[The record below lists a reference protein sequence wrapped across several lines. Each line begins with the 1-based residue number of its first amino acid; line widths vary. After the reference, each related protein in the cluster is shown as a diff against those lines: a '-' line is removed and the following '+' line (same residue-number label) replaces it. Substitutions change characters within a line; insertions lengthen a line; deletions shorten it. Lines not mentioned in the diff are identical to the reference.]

1 MFVAFVS
8 YGSVRFIQVYFPHD
22 PAKEMTTIRMAAAVV
37 IVASLSI
44 GTAAF
49 SQTIEDEIRTVSQRL
64 ESARANQVD
73 LVSPSH
79 YGEAAKKLNEAQR
92 QFGRGGKIDDIRR
105 LLGQAQR
112 EVERAQGYL
121 EVGQVLLRDAIRA
134 RTDAAAAN
142 APEFASRDWQDAEE
156 QLLEA
161 GRRVERGDQNGTRE
175 RASRA
180 ERMFRTA
187 ELKAIRADVLGK
199 TREARSAAINAEAPK
214 WSSATFADAEALLN
228 RAESQLTE
236 DRYDRSDARE
246 LAEKAS
252 SQFTRSARIA
262 RAARKVDDDAR
273 TTVEPLMLEYEA
285 HIASIAEKLNRTP
298 DFASG
303 AEPALEEI
311 VSSIQSIY
319 DDRTNLEEELARKNA
334 EIDRLINVDM
344 QRMKQL
350 ADSLDTRLALLEQR
364 ERAVQAELQVRE
376 ERDAKI
382 DRVKST
388 FDRNEAEVLISGD
401 QMIVRL
407 YGLQFPVGSAEIRPA
422 NFGLLTKV
430 QRVLREFPSSPVVV
444 AGHTDSQ
451 GNDATNMALSKRRAD
466 AVREYLLA
474 NMSISPDRISAAGYG
489 ESQPIASNETSA
501 GRAQNRR
508 IDVILSI
515 SGEPL
520 SGL

>member
-1 MFVAFVS
+1 MTLARTVVAL
-8 YGSVRFIQVYFPHD
+8 
-22 PAKEMTTIRMAAAVV
+22 V
-37 IVASLSI
+37 ILASLASPQ
-44 GTAAF
+44 ASL
-49 SQTIEDEIRTVSQRL
+49 SQTIENEISQVSVRL
-64 ESARANQVD
+64 DNARAEQVD
-73 LVSPSH
+73 LISPTH
-79 YGEAAKKLNEAQR
+79 YSEAAKKLGEAQR
-92 QFGRGGKIDDIRR
+92 QFSRGGKIDDIRK
-105 LLGQAQR
+105 LLSEAR
-112 EVERAQGYL
+112 RSIERAEGYV
-121 EVGQVLLRDAIRA
+121 EVGTVLLRDAIESRG
-134 RTDAAAAN
+134 AAAEAN
-142 APEFASRDWQDAEE
+142 APEFASRDWEEAEE

-161 GRRVERGDQNGTRE
+161 GKRVEKGDQNGTRE

-180 ERMFRTA
+180 ERAFRTA

-199 TREARSAAINAEAPK
+199 TRDARSAAVKAEAPK

-228 RAESQLTE
+228 RAESELKE
-236 DRYDRSDARE
+236 NRYDRSVARE
-246 LAEKAS
+246 LAEEAS
-252 SQFTRSARIA
+252 SQFTRAARIA
-262 RAARKVDDDAR
+262 RTARKVDDDVR

-285 HIASIAEKLNRTP
+285 HIAAVAEKLNRSP
-298 DFASG
+298 DFAEG
-303 AEPALEEI
+303 AEPAIAEI
-311 VSSIQSIY
+311 VSSIQSLY

-334 EIDRLINVDM
+334 EIDRLINVDL
-344 QRMKQL
+344 QRMKEL

-364 ERAVQAELQVRE
+364 ERAVLAELQVRE
-376 ERDAKI
+376 EKDAKI
-382 DRVKST
+382 DRIKST
-388 FDRNEAEVLISGD
+388 FEKDEAEVLISGN

-430 QRVLREFPSSPVVV
+430 QRVLREFPSSPVVI

-451 GNDATNMALSKRRAD
+451 GYDATNLSLSKRRAD

-474 NMSISPDRISAAGYG
+474 NMSTSAERITAAGYG

-508 IDVILSI
+508 IDVILSL